1 VDLAFA
7 GDLGFEPLA
16 EGVDAFCA
24 DPVETA
30 GVFVGALAEFTAGVE
45 VGEDEFDGWDAEFGV
60 GIDGDAA
67 AVVADGAGAVGVE
80 SDVDGFAVACE
91 VFVDGVVEDLE
102 DAVVETAF
110 IGVADVHAWA
120 FADGLEAFEFIDL
133 VGTVGTRWCGRLH
146 FDVFLGLWG
155 GHGEGKVGKGGGER
169 EGSDWSV
176 GGTGI
181 VGGSY
186 GGGEGMQPWFGELGR
201 ADQGLA
207 SDRMK
212 RMMLS
217 IWEGERMPA

>member
-1 VDLAFA
+1 
-7 GDLGFEPLA
+7 
-16 EGVDAFCA
+16 
-24 DPVETA
+24 
-30 GVFVGALAEFTAGVE
+30 VGN
-45 VGEDEFDGWDAEFGV
+45 
-60 GIDGDAA
+60 
-67 AVVADGAGAVGVE
+67 
-80 SDVDGFAVACE
+80 
-91 VFVDGVVEDLE
+91 
-102 DAVVETAF
+102 
-110 IGVADVHAWA
+110 
-120 FADGLEAFEFIDL
+120 
-133 VGTVGTRWCGRLH
+133 
-146 FDVFLGLWG
+146 
-155 GHGEGKVGKGGGER
+155 GGGER